1 MPNHQHI
8 INTNIN
14 ASNGY
19 WSVGEE
25 VFFSKIEALIK
36 AHSTKQRINF
46 HFNDHTYNTAKW
58 NLEPHE
64 TIQQLYIQRARELRD
79 KYDYLIIL
87 YSAGADSTNLLK
99 TFIDNNI
106 KIDHVASFVCK
117 NHHWGDLD
125 LPNIELTKAG
135 SEMIK
140 KIINMGIKF
149 TFENLLDTEIFK
161 KEFKSGEWA
170 YRSGPTLNVGCVMKQ
185 LTFFQKKEYLELTKN
200 GKKVCFLWGMEKAW
214 VNLIK
219 GNYYLTFRDQTLQNQ
234 SHALRNSPDYPIYH
248 EYFYSG
254 PDATSIKILA
264 KQAHLI
270 LNYFEKNLTKQQIER
285 LISWPKKPEEFIGPD
300 PDRELRMLMNNLIY
314 PNTWDNKT
322 FSRTKNS
329 IGWMGPRSLP
339 FLQDKNT
346 TEFKNWQGGMLDV
359 LNNIGPEWKKQFETD
374 TIFGQIIKFQFIR
387 QSCFKNSP

>member
-25 VFFSKIEALIK
+25 IFFSKIEALIK
-36 AHSTKQRINF
+36 SHSVKKKINF
-46 HFNDHTYNTAKW
+46 HFNDHTYDTAKW
-58 NLEPHE
+58 NLEPQE
-64 TIQQLYIQRARELRD
+64 TIQQLYIQRALELRD
-79 KYDYLIIL
+79 KYDYIIIL

-99 TFIDNNI
+99 IFIDNNI

-161 KEFKSGEWA
+161 KEFKTGEWVH
-170 YRSGPTLNVGCVMKQ
+170 RSGPTLNAGCVMKQ
-185 LTFFQKKEYLELTKN
+185 LAFFKKKEYLELTKN

-219 GNYYLTFRDQTLQNQ
+219 GNYYLTFRDQTLHNQ
-234 SHALRNSPDYPIYH
+234 SHALRYSPEYPLYH

-270 LNYFEKNLTKQQIER
+270 LNHFENFFTKQQTER
-285 LISWPKKPEEFIGPD
+285 LISWPMKPEELIGPD
-300 PDRELRMLMNNLIY
+300 PYRELRMLMNDLIY

-329 IGWMGPRSLP
+329 IGWMGPRSVP

-346 TEFKNWQGGMLDV
+346 TEFKNWQGGILDV